1 MKLKSI
7 FNMRKNNNYLGIIS
21 RSDLNALYRNGYMKL
36 SIQHFHVFTDMA
48 LSEDVIVQLLDSVS
62 PITYT
67 SEVLF
72 IHICKSKLRKTKIEK
87 IEWKDVKALIPLDW
101 VAKQD
106 LNQSFHKKV
115 KFEEPK
121 WADYV
126 EDFMQQLF
134 CENMRRGAKACLEIF
149 DIGRCDSL
157 CESYQMEDPD
167 LIMKFTNC
175 LFAKETLD
183 EQSSIW
189 QYLLK
194 YERHEPYPKSLI
206 GYFYD
211 SIHVFTNFTVKKE
224 LLDLSQ
230 CKSRILNILNEIEE
244 KEFDKIV
251 DVIESNDGAQ
261 KYIEKCH
268 TKERKDYI
276 VMPLYFFLF
285 SILTL
290 ENGIAIDKGF
300 LEVTKLKSKY
310 RKEFEYAA
318 YLVGIRLGF
327 TAISDLYYE
336 HRKQILEIQGSLF

>member
-7 FNMRKNNNYLGIIS
+7 FNMKINNNYLGVIS

-48 LSEDVIVQLLDSVS
+48 MPEDVILQLLDSMS

-67 SEVLF
+67 SEILF

-87 IEWKDVKALIPLDW
+87 IEWKDVKALIPLDS

-121 WADYV
+121 WAEYV

-134 CENMRRGAKACLEIF
+134 CENMRRGAKACLKMF
-149 DIGRCDSL
+149 DIGRCDKL
-157 CESYQMEDPD
+157 CENYQMEDPD
-167 LIMKFTNC
+167 LIVKFANC

-183 EQSSIW
+183 EQSSMW

-211 SIHVFTNFTVKKE
+211 SVHVLTNYTVKKE
-224 LLDLSQ
+224 LLDMSQ
-230 CKSRILNILNEIEE
+230 YKPKILNILNGIGE

-251 DVIESNDGAQ
+251 AEIESNDGAQ
-261 KYIEKCH
+261 KYIEKCQ
-268 TKERKDYI
+268 TKRRKDYI

-290 ENGIAIDKGF
+290 DNDIAIDKGF
-300 LEVTKLKSKY
+300 FELKKLKSKY

-318 YLVGIRLGF
+318 YLVGLRLGF

-336 HRKQILEIQGSLF
+336 HRKQISERQGRLF